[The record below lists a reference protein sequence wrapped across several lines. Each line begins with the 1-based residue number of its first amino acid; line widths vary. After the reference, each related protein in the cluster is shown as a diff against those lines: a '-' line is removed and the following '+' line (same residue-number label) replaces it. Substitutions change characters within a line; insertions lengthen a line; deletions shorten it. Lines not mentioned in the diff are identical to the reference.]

1 MKRTATPSRSRVV
14 WIGVF
19 AAVTAI
25 TMASLPRPH
34 AAANKNTGTPSAGM
48 RAYIDPETGQL
59 GTPASL
65 PPLSIEEK
73 ALLEPA
79 QTPREVVLPDGSVM
93 LELNGTGQEFTVMH
107 LDAAGN
113 RTVQCV
119 QNAPAAVVST
129 APAGAAG
136 GR

>member
-19 AAVTAI
+19 AVVIAI
-25 TMASLPRPH
+25 TMANLPRPH
-34 AAANKNTGTPSAGM
+34 AGANQHTGTAAGM

-119 QNAPAAVVST
+119 QTAPTAVAST
-129 APAGAAG
+129 APVGAAG